1 MIRGSTMYVCVW
13 KCFFFQKNNSTAPS
27 PNSKVSLAVFREWLR
42 VTQKNSNSKKK
53 IPIKNTE
60 HRAHTVYT
68 HTHYI
73 VNKKLTVVQDGCSQ
87 KSSRILYVFSFSKN
101 FPPLERACFFT
112 LIQRYVLKLGVRVF
126 RVQKS
131 QNPKFGKRPSALCN
145 HQNELYVRT
154 TTTDPAR
161 YDDNNISSDAKKWCK
176 GHWTIII
183 NYTNITRYFFVL
195 SKEILRSTAVSSMYW

>member
-1 MIRGSTMYVCVW
+1 MTESNT
-13 KCFFFQKNNSTAPS
+13 KKFQLK
-27 PNSKVSLAVFREWLR
+27 K
-42 VTQKNSNSKKK
+42 KNSDKK
-53 IPIKNTE
+53 
-60 HRAHTVYT
+60 HRAPCTHTVYT
-68 HTHYI
+68 YTHYI

-87 KSSRILYVFSFSKN
+87 KSSILYVFSFSKN

-161 YDDNNISSDAKKWCK
+161 YDDNNISSDAKKMTQ
-176 GHWTIII
+176 GSSDMPSTI
-183 NYTNITRYFFVL
+183 V
-195 SKEILRSTAVSSMYW
+195 

>member
-1 MIRGSTMYVCVW
+1 MHTH
-13 KCFFFQKNNSTAPS
+13 
-27 PNSKVSLAVFREWLR
+27 SL
-42 VTQKNSNSKKK
+42 
-53 IPIKNTE
+53 
-60 HRAHTVYT
+60 HT

-161 YDDNNISSDAKKWCK
+161 YDDNNIYRLTQKKITQGLMSCL
-176 GHWTIII
+176 TIISA
-183 NYTNITRYFFVL
+183 NISQDIFQF
-195 SKEILRSTAVSSMYW
+195 